1 MKHLRWI
8 WRFWQPHRIWLWLL
22 LLFTLLSSAVV
33 LVFPRVIGY
42 LIDAVVELERTL
54 ETADVE
60 RMIWQY
66 ALILVGIGLAR
77 TLARFYPATR
87 ALLNA
92 HIEVDVRQHYFS
104 QIIDKGYKFFN
115 RFRTGDLVTRLTD
128 DIGGFP
134 KIAWFACSGIFRAV
148 ESLSKFLFCVA
159 FMLTMSWKLTLLTIA
174 PLPLMLALFYFVRVA
189 LTKRSLERQRIIS
202 TTNDAL
208 ESAFSGIRILKAFR
222 GESEQ
227 ARRFREILDKRI
239 DIELK
244 LMKLWMA
251 MHNIYMGIQFIGQ
264 IIVVVA
270 GGMMVINGN
279 LSLGELTAFFLYVG
293 MMLPPMM
300 DIPNLF
306 VTSRTAFACIDR
318 EIEIEDTPGGTEGCY
333 EGVKPLESIEE
344 LALDGVAFS
353 FDEGLPA
360 ALSNISLRIKRG
372 ERVAVVGAVGCGKTT
387 LVKVAAGLLPPK
399 SGTVRINGRPL
410 ADWDLASYRARLGYI
425 PQEATLFSESV
436 AGNVLFG
443 RELGGEVVDAALA
456 LAQVRDEI
464 IALPEGLEQVL
475 GQKGL
480 SISGGQKQR
489 LAIARALA
497 AGPELLLMDDCT
509 SSLDAENEQ
518 AFWQDFGARHPD
530 AACLIVTHRLATA
543 QQADRIYVLAKGHV
557 VGQGTHAELLQSCP
571 EYQSFL
577 TKEELRSALGITSAA
592 DG

>member
-1 MKHLRWI
+1 
-8 WRFWQPHRIWLWLL
+8 
-22 LLFTLLSSAVV
+22 
-33 LVFPRVIGY
+33 
-42 LIDAVVELERTL
+42 
-54 ETADVE
+54 
-60 RMIWQY
+60 
-66 ALILVGIGLAR
+66 
-77 TLARFYPATR
+77 
-87 ALLNA
+87 
-92 HIEVDVRQHYFS
+92 
-104 QIIDKGYKFFN
+104 
-115 RFRTGDLVTRLTD
+115 
-128 DIGGFP
+128 
-134 KIAWFACSGIFRAV
+134 
-148 ESLSKFLFCVA
+148 
-159 FMLTMSWKLTLLTIA
+159 
-174 PLPLMLALFYFVRVA
+174 
-189 LTKRSLERQRIIS
+189 
-202 TTNDAL
+202 
-208 ESAFSGIRILKAFR
+208 
-222 GESEQ
+222 
-227 ARRFREILDKRI
+227 
-239 DIELK
+239 
-244 LMKLWMA
+244 
-251 MHNIYMGIQFIGQ
+251 
-264 IIVVVA
+264 
-270 GGMMVINGN
+270 MMVINGS

-344 LALDGVAFS
+344 LALESVAFS

-360 ALSNISLRIKRG
+360 ALSDISLRIKRG

-387 LVKVAAGLLPPK
+387 LVKVAAGLLPPE
-399 SGTVRINGRPL
+399 SGTVRINGCPL

-456 LAQVRDEI
+456 LAQVRDEM